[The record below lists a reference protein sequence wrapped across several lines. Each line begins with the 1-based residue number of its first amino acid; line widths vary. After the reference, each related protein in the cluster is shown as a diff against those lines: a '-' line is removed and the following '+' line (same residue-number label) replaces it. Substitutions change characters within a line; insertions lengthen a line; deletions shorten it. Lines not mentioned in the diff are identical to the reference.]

1 MLLLGLLLLTSAL
14 AGQRT
19 GTQAES
25 NLSSKLQLSSDK
37 EQNGESRPLLPLP
50 ASLCAFRLAL
60 CGGMWDPPAL
70 ELMVASLALQMGVS

>member
-19 GTQAES
+19 GTRAES

-37 EQNGESRPLLPLP
+37 EQNGESRPLLPPSRFSPCVLVGIVRWRVG
-50 ASLCAFRLAL
+50 SF
-60 CGGMWDPPAL
+60 
-70 ELMVASLALQMGVS
+70 LQPWS

>member
-19 GTQAES
+19 GTRAES

-37 EQNGESRPLLPLP
+37 EQNGEYRPLLPLP
-50 ASLCAFRLAL
+50 ASRCAFGLAL
-60 CGGMWDPPAL
+60 CGGMWGPPVV
-70 ELMVASLALQMGVS
+70 ELMVGSLALQMGVS

>member
-19 GTQAES
+19 GTRAES

-37 EQNGESRPLLPLP
+37 EQNGESLLPRFPRL
-50 ASLCAFRLAL
+50 SVRSGWHCAMACR
-60 CGGMWDPPAL
+60 
-70 ELMVASLALQMGVS
+70 VLQPRS